1 MTVVAS
7 SAAMRELRMTDTS
20 PVRKL
25 DSAASA
31 RVMPT
36 SSIWRM
42 VPRKPPCQFSF
53 FSSVYALPFSTGTYG
68 PVPSAK
74 LPLSALPLR

>member
-1 MTVVAS
+1 MTVALS
-7 SAAMRELRMTDTS
+7 SAAMRALRCTETS

-25 DSAASA
+25 VSAASA

-36 SSIWRM
+36 SVIWRI

-53 FSSVYALPFSTGTYG
+53 FSSVHTLPFSTGTYG

-74 LPLSALPLR
+74 LPLSALPFR